1 MHIPHKAE
9 SGGDVPARPRF
20 VNPPMSR
27 RLRKLARK
35 KNLPLA
41 ISILSLAISAL
52 TYLDQTNAN
61 RATAIAN
68 EETYAARVGF
78 WVVSSGK
85 RGQLPAVE
93 INNGSALPIS
103 NVRVL
108 LMAIRDPQI
117 KPPAVDLYAFT
128 GNEEYPVPPCKT
140 LLVPIEQEAM
150 SHILA
155 EKGVTYKLIIQSIEF
170 TDASGLTWN
179 RSGDGTLTQISGEQ
193 SGYWQSLTTPIPS
206 GVDMGNSPSCG

>member
-1 MHIPHKAE
+1 MHIPDEAKSVRDAP
-9 SGGDVPARPRF
+9 SRPRS
-20 VNPPMSR
+20 VNSPMSR

-41 ISILSLAISAL
+41 ISIISLVISAL

-61 RATAIAN
+61 RATAAAN

-78 WVVSSGK
+78 WVVNSGK

-103 NVRVL
+103 NVQIL
-108 LMAIRDPQI
+108 IMAVRDPQI
-117 KPPAVDLYAFT
+117 RPPAVDLYTFT

-150 SHILA
+150 SHIPT
-155 EKGVTYKLIIQSIEF
+155 EKGVTYKITIQSIDF
-170 TDASGLTWN
+170 TDASGLTWT
-179 RSGDGTLTQISGEQ
+179 RSGDGTLSQISGDQ